1 MIAFILAAVLG
12 VPNPSPAVPFCSVL
26 NTKIAPVVMVEA
38 YDNDAIARIFPALGD
53 YHSSMKDLNLAR
65 ASIDAYRLNKILAQ
79 LKADQP
85 QLQSALKSAPA
96 LRAPHP
102 NEQELL
108 DQMRVGLQ
116 SVLAQQQGVMRALN
130 AFVNEEESAEDA
142 TNGRV
147 AMAASESTNTA
158 AAAAAEQQGSSSAE
172 RLMVAASGA
181 TSIGNLNDI
190 VYARP
195 IVANS
200 QQIVDQEAYLHD
212 LMSLAVEDCYARRQA
227 AKPTPKP

>member
-1 MIAFILAAVLG
+1 
-12 VPNPSPAVPFCSVL
+12 
-26 NTKIAPVVMVEA
+26 MV
-38 YDNDAIARIFPALGD
+38 
-53 YHSSMKDLNLAR
+53 
-65 ASIDAYRLNKILAQ
+65 
-79 LKADQP
+79 
-85 QLQSALKSAPA
+85 
-96 LRAPHP
+96 
-102 NEQELL
+102 
-108 DQMRVGLQ
+108 
-116 SVLAQQQGVMRALN
+116 RALN

-158 AAAAAEQQGSSSAE
+158 AAAAAEQGSSSAE

-212 LMSLAVEDCYARRQA
+212 LMSLAVEHCYARRQA
-227 AKPTPKP
+227 AKP